1 MLERILGAKA
11 FLTAQAALD
20 GTAARH
26 AAIAN
31 NIANVNTPGFKRSD
45 VPFEQ
50 CLSKVVRDRLDREP
64 GDVSRIAEPFTPP
77 VVRDAA
83 TSNRLDGNNV
93 DLEREMAMMAENTL
107 RYETL
112 GLYVSRFFNGLKTV
126 INSR

>member
-1 MLERILGAKA
+1 MLEKILGTET
-11 FLTAQAALD
+11 FLTAQAGMD
-20 GTAARH
+20 GMAARH

-45 VPFEQ
+45 VPFET
-50 CLSKVVRDRLDREP
+50 CLTKMVRERLDRETD
-64 GDVSRIAEPFTPP
+64 DVGRLAEPFSVP
-77 VVRDAA
+77 VVRDSS
-83 TSNRLDGNNV
+83 TTNRLDGNNV
-93 DLEREMAMMAENTL
+93 DIEREMAMMAENTL

>member
-1 MLERILGAKA
+1 MLERILAPDT
-11 FLTAQAALD
+11 FITAQAALD

-31 NIANVNTPGFKRSD
+31 NLANVNTPGFKRSD

-50 CLSKVVRDRLDREP
+50 CLAQYVQGRSDSQI
-64 GDVSRIAEPFTPP
+64 GNVSQIGESFTPP
-77 VVRDAA
+77 VVADTVTVGRA
-83 TSNRLDGNNV
+83 DGNNV
-93 DLEREMAMMAENTL
+93 DVERETALMAENTL